1 MRIIDIA
8 ALPQTSVLV
17 IHGGAGGVVD
27 EFSMQE
33 QGLYSSGLASAYR
46 AGDSILAAG
55 GTALD
60 AVCAAVEQLEN
71 NPLFNAGCGAAL
83 TAHGDVEL
91 DASVMSG
98 CGDAGAVA
106 VSRWAKNPILMARK
120 VMEDTEHVLL
130 VAPSKELV
138 LDWGLEVAS
147 AGYFVTEARQEQ
159 LRNVRS
165 GRLMGSRHGTVGAV
179 ALDRDGHLAAATS
192 TGGMVNQYEGRVGD
206 TPLIGAGTYAHDGIV
221 GVSCTGDGEAFIQG
235 VVAHEIYARMR
246 YGHATLSHAVSATI
260 VSELGPREAT
270 GGVIAIGSDG
280 RLVIAHNSPG
290 MFAAYKDADELVT
303 LA

>member
-46 AGDSILAAG
+46 AGESILAAG

-71 NPLFNAGCGAAL
+71 NPLFNAGRGAAL

-147 AGYFVTEARQEQ
+147 ADYFVTEARQEQ

-165 GRLMGSRHGTVGAV
+165 GQLMGSRHGTVGAV

-246 YGHATLSHAVSATI
+246 YGHATLSHAVAETI